1 MKSTRISINDLKP
14 NMKTA
19 DAIFTR
25 NGVILLDEGSTLTET
40 LIHKI
45 KNMTTIDSISII
57 DENQDND
64 ENENYTSYEINTNYK
79 VTFRDPKN
87 IKLDIKIEH
96 TEMLLRESVYQMNTP
111 HNRIANKVKFVSNFI
126 LDEFNDYSGVLE
138 NIMKLKSKENDVC
151 RHSLNVASLCFMIG
165 TWLKYPNDQIQKLI
179 KSALL
184 HDIGKIDIL
193 NKNIIDLKKCEI
205 SYCHP
210 QLGYETIINIDD
222 FDEEITSGIL
232 MHHEREDG
240 SGYPFALQGHE
251 IPQFAKIIAVADVF
265 ENLISQKKLNPF
277 KALEILERDYMLKLD
292 LNIMKLFIKKFSTY
306 YIGSKVIL
314 STGEIGKIIHFANNN
329 IKTPLIM
336 VGSSFID
343 LSIVKNISIKDF
355 AF

>member
-14 NMKTA
+14 NMKIA
-19 DAIFTR
+19 SPVFTR
-25 NGVILLDEGSTLTET
+25 NGVILLDKGSLLTEN

-45 KNMTTIDSISII
+45 KNMTTVDSISIF
-57 DENQDND
+57 DDN
-64 ENENYTSYEINTNYK
+64 NENDYSSYEVNANYK

-96 TEMLLRESVYQMNTP
+96 TEMLLRESVYQMSTP

-165 TWLKYPNDQIQKLI
+165 TWLKFSNDKIQKLI

-193 NKNIIDLKKCEI
+193 NENIIDLKASEI

-210 QLGYETIINIDD
+210 QLGYETIIDIDD
-222 FDEEITSGIL
+222 FDEEIMSGIL

-240 SGYPFALQGHE
+240 SGYPFSLESKE
-251 IPQFAKIIAVADVF
+251 IPEFAKIIAVADVF
-265 ENLISQKKLNPF
+265 ENLISKNQLNPF
-277 KALEILERDYMLKLD
+277 NALEILERDYMLKLD
-292 LNIMKLFIKKFSTY
+292 LNIMKLFIKKFSNY
-306 YIGSKVIL
+306 YIGSKVVL
-314 STGEIGKIIHFANNN
+314 STGEIGKIIHFSNNN
-329 IKTPLIM
+329 IKTPLVM
-336 VGSSFID
+336 VGNSFID
-343 LSIVKNISIKDF
+343 LSLIKNITIQDF